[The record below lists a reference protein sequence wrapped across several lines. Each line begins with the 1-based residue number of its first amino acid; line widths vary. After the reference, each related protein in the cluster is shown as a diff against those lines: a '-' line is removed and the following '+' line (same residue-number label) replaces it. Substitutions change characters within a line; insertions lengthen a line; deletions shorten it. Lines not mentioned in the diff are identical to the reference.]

1 VAPSQSDSFLH
12 LWRGNAKHFC
22 AAVWIRGSGWDYPFY
37 LASFCSADGRSV
49 RRSMS
54 FGGAGGQRVPPL
66 RRPLRLR
73 SGSRS
78 GRNDR
83 ACDWATSNV
92 KGKVKVKVKIK
103 IKIKVKGN
111 GQECPFHTCKSNVNV
126 EGCAAGVRFPTSRKG
141 REKWGIPV

>member
-1 VAPSQSDSFLH
+1 
-12 LWRGNAKHFC
+12 
-22 AAVWIRGSGWDYPFY
+22 
-37 LASFCSADGRSV
+37 
-49 RRSMS
+49 MS

-141 REKWGIPV
+141 REKWGIPVLIGCRPRQDQRQGQRMGVFVLLGRRFAPLTDEASVAP